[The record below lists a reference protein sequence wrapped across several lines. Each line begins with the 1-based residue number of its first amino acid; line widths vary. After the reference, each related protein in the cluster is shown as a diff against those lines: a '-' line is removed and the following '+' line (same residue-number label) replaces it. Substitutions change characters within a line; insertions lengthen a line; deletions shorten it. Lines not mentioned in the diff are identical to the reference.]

1 MTALKYNTI
10 NVTLSHPKQQKAI
23 SFVADGCKY
32 FFNTRHILIELSGVE
47 RALYDYLC
55 ERMESRNNNITVDTV
70 NTRQT
75 DPLPPEQCDPLRTL
89 FQKSIN

>member
-1 MTALKYNTI
+1 MPHKIKKSELVYDDYKWTAKADHDNPKYIGGTDHAELNRTEGYEM
-10 NVTLSHPKQQKAI
+10 L
-23 SFVADGCKY
+23 Y
-32 FFNTRHILIELSGVE
+32 FMNSLIHTWGW
-47 RALYDYLC
+47 
-55 ERMESRNNNITVDTV
+55 TVGV

>member
-1 MTALKYNTI
+1 MNTKMI
-10 NVTLSHPKQQKAI
+10 WANLPVKDITRTTKFYTDLGFKPNTPNNDPELA
-23 SFVADGCKY
+23 SFLFGEDNFVIH
-32 FFNTRHILIELSGVE
+32 FFTHNRFTSGLFGE
-47 RALYDYLC
+47 
-55 ERMESRNNNITVDTV
+55 IV

>member
-1 MTALKYNTI
+1 MSFNEWRSAKLEEVLDLKNGK
-10 NVTLSHPKQQKAI
+10 SRPKE
-23 SFVADGCKY
+23 DGIY
-32 FFNTRHILIELSGVE
+32 AVYGGNGILG
-47 RALYDYLC
+47 Y
-55 ERMESRNNNITVDTV
+55 TV